1 MKTILP
7 SPPRVA
13 FLLVAAMSVAVP
25 VFADSDAADPPS
37 RVTVQTPDVD
47 VVILEKN
54 VSGPAKILDDEGR
67 MVNFQR
73 DIAPIFVA
81 RCLECHGPKEAKNDF
96 RVDDVDSLMGYV
108 EAEDIESSS
117 LYVDYL
123 TTDDEDMLM
132 PPAAHGGPL
141 TPGELALVRVWIS
154 EGAHWPEGVPLLA
167 SAETTP
173 PVASEPL
180 QRSLPERAWAFQGY
194 LHPATVH
201 FPIALLT
208 VGALFVVLGMKWP
221 EIGTQIPLACLIL
234 GALSS
239 VAATAMGWSFATQ
252 QGYAGWD
259 RIDFDSEVFW
269 HRWSG
274 IIVTIM
280 AVVLMVVAAVSVWK
294 DSIAWT
300 RIWKVGLLVVAG
312 IVGLVGHQGGELSYG
327 KDFYPK
333 AFRVLFGTEGQSQ
346 SQIAVIV
353 ESKEGVMVETEATA
367 SASE

>member
-1 MKTILP
+1 M
-7 SPPRVA
+7 
-13 FLLVAAMSVAVP
+13 
-25 VFADSDAADPPS
+25 
-37 RVTVQTPDVD
+37 D
-47 VVILEKN
+47 VVIMEKGG
-54 VSGPAKILDDEGR
+54 SGPVKILDDEGR

-73 DIAPIFVA
+73 DIAPILVA
-81 RCLECHGPKEAKNDF
+81 RCLDCHGPKEAKNDF

-141 TPGELALVRVWIS
+141 TPGELALIRVWIS
-154 EGAHWPEGVPLLA
+154 EGAHWPEDVPLLA
-167 SAETTP
+167 SAESVP
-173 PVASEPL
+173 PVAPESVAK
-180 QRSLPERAWAFQGY
+180 SLPERAWAFQGY

-280 AVVLMVVAAVSVWK
+280 AVVLMVVAAISVWK

-346 SQIAVIV
+346 SPIAVVV
-353 ESKEGVMVETEATA
+353 ESNEGVTVETQSATTA
-367 SASE
+367 ASE